1 MLRITFLAILLLT
14 GCENNQVKQDHLK
27 VGQTP
32 PIESPLQ
39 NTWEGMAKAEPK
51 NEAEPKN
58 SIGTPAPVTAV
69 SHAGI
74 SGATAGSAQA
84 IR

>member
-14 GCENNQVKQDHLK
+14 GCENNQVKQNPAM

-32 PIESPLQ
+32 QIESPLQ
-39 NTWEGMAKAEPK
+39 NTAEGMAEAKPK
-51 NEAEPKN
+51 G
-58 SIGTPAPVTAV
+58 SISTPAPASAV
-69 SHAGI
+69 SHAGMP
-74 SGATAGSAQA
+74 GTTAGPAQA

>member
-14 GCENNQVKQDHLK
+14 SCEDKQARQNPAM

-32 PIESPLQ
+32 QIESPLQ
-39 NTWEGMAKAEPK
+39 NTAAGMAEAKPK
-51 NEAEPKN
+51 G
-58 SIGTPAPVTAV
+58 SISTPASASPV
-69 SHAGI
+69 SHAGTTQ
-74 SGATAGSAQA
+74 GPAPA